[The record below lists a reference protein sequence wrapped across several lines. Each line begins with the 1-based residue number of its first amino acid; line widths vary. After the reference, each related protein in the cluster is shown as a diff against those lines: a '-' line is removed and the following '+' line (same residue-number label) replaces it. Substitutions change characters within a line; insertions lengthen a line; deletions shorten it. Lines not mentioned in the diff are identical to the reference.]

1 MNDDIKT
8 ANRIRKDGWANLFTG
23 LGTKADKSKHTVNK
37 LRGIVIDEELENI
50 YADDG
55 LGAKIVDLLPE
66 DMLKQGWKYTFQNE
80 KEGMEDLSAKYDE
93 VLDSVKIH
101 AKISQAFKW
110 ARLYGGSII
119 VIGAYDGQDLD
130 QPLIVRKIRTFES
143 LRVVARPNIQFG
155 TMEFQTDPNKPR
167 FGEVE
172 YYPITF
178 RVGNTFQT
186 ARVHYSRVIEFHGI
200 EVPNTGKSVIPNEY
214 RYWGL
219 PCLQRIRDRLGDL
232 GTAFGSL
239 SNLMQEITVGKYKFK
254 DLADIL
260 STKDGSKLM
269 QNRLQTMDLMKSVFH
284 SVLMDAEDEYVRDT
298 LSLGGVSDVL
308 YQFFTVISAGT
319 GYPMTRLFG
328 VSPAGLNATGDSDTY
343 AYYDMV
349 RAKQQ
354 LELKPVLNRLVGIVS
369 EWMGWEMPE
378 IEFNPLEQMT
388 EKEQAE
394 LEEKKANTEK
404 TKAETYQAY
413 IDMGI
418 MEPYMVEE
426 LEFGDTLK
434 NIEKPADYDDS
445 LPGVTDIE
453 ELQQQ
458 IAQLQQQQA
467 MNNPTNPPVETPEE
481 PAVKNNKNIA
491 KQNKKK

>member
-1 MNDDIKT
+1 MNGKKEINKMNNDDIRLT
-8 ANRIRKDGWANLFTG
+8 SMVRKDGWANLFTG
-23 LGTKADKSKHTVNK
+23 LGTTADKSKYTVNK
-37 LRGIVIDEELENI
+37 SNGVIIDEELENI
-50 YADDG
+50 YSDDG

-66 DMLKQGWKYTFQNE
+66 DMMKQGWKYIFENE
-80 KEGMEDLSAKYDE
+80 KEGMEDLSVKYE
-93 VLDSVKIH
+93 QIFDSIKIH
-101 AKISQAFKW
+101 AKLSQAFKW

-119 VIGAYDGQDLD
+119 VIGAYDGQNLD
-130 QPLIVRKIRTFES
+130 QPLIVRKIRAFEN
-143 LRVVARPNIQFG
+143 LRVIARPNIQFG
-155 TMEFQTDPNKPR
+155 TMEFQTDPTKPR

-172 YYPITF
+172 YYPIAF

-200 EVPNTGKSVIPNEY
+200 EIPNTGKSVISNEY

-219 PCLQRIRDRLGDL
+219 PCLQRVKDRLGDL

-260 STKDGSKLM
+260 SQKDGSSLM

-284 SVLMDAEDEYVRDT
+284 SVLMDSEDDYVRDT
-298 LSLGGVSDVL
+298 LSLAGISDVL
-308 YQFFTVISAGT
+308 YQFFTVISAST

-349 RAKQQ
+349 RVKQQ

-369 EWMGWEMPE
+369 EWQGLEIPQ
-378 IEFNPLEQMT
+378 IEFNALEQMT

-434 NIEKPADYDDS
+434 S
-445 LPGVTDIE
+445 
-453 ELQQQ
+453 
-458 IAQLQQQQA
+458 
-467 MNNPTNPPVETPEE
+467 
-481 PAVKNNKNIA
+481 IA
-491 KQNKKK
+491 KPENVLPDVEEV

>member
-23 LGTKADKSKHTVNK
+23 IGTNADKSNHTVNK
-37 LRGIVIDEELENI
+37 SSGIVIDEELENI

-66 DMLKQGWKYTFQNE
+66 DMLKQGWKYIFQNE

-93 VLDSVKIH
+93 IFNSLKIH

-119 VIGAYDGQDLD
+119 VIGAYDGQNLD
-130 QPLIVRKIRTFES
+130 QPLIVRKIRTFEN
-143 LRVVARPNIQFG
+143 LKVIARPNIQFG
-155 TMEFQTDPNKPR
+155 NMKFQTDPNKPR

-219 PCLQRIRDRLGDL
+219 PCLQRIKDRLGDL

-239 SNLMQEITVGKYKFK
+239 SNLMQEITIGKYKFK

-269 QNRLQTMDLMKSVFH
+269 QNRLQTMDVTKSVFH
-284 SVLMDAEDEYVRDT
+284 SVLMDSEDDYVRDT
-298 LSLGGVSDVL
+298 LSLSGISDVL

-343 AYYDMV
+343 AYYDAV

-354 LELKPVLNRLVGIVS
+354 LELKPVLNRLVSIVS
-369 EWMGWEMPE
+369 EWMGWEMPQ
-378 IEFNPLEQMT
+378 IEFNGLEQMT

-404 TKAETYQAY
+404 IKMETYQGY
-413 IDMGI
+413 VDMGI
-418 MEPYMVEE
+418 MEPAVVEV
-426 LEFGDTLK
+426 LEFGNTLK
-434 NIEKPADYDDS
+434 DIANELDI
-445 LPGVTDIE
+445 LPTVE
-453 ELQQQ
+453 E
-458 IAQLQQQQA
+458 ID
-467 MNNPTNPPVETPEE
+467 NSVPEIPNE
-481 PAVKNNKNIA
+481 NKKNNV
-491 KQNKKK
+491 